1 MKKLIKLFFLLT
13 ILSVGLYS
21 CFPLYPN
28 RYGSQGYGGQEYR
41 GRGSRDYGYSGQG
54 YRGHGERH
62 NRHHDRSGDR
72 GDYSYNSPHN

>member
-1 MKKLIKLFFLLT
+1 MKKIIKLFFLLT

-28 RYGSQGYGGQEYR
+28 RYGSQEYR
-41 GRGSRDYGYSGQG
+41 GRGYRDYGYNGQG

-62 NRHHDRSGDR
+62 KTSRQIWRQGR
-72 GDYSYNSPHN
+72 L